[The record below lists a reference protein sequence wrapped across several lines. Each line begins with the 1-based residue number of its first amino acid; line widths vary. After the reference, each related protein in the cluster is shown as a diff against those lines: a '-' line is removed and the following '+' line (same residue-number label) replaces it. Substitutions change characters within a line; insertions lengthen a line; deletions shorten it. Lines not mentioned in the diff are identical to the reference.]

1 MAYTVTLPLPPNL
14 ANGRMHW
21 RTKDRKQGL
30 YRTEALVWL
39 VWGVNA
45 GRVRPRRPLTRASLS
60 ATLYVFSRMDYDNLV
75 GRLKWTVDF
84 LVQDGWIVDDSPAV
98 LEEPW
103 LVQQEIDR
111 KWPRVVVTLEP
122 VA

>member
-14 ANGRMHW
+14 ANCRMHW

-30 YRTEALVWL
+30 YRTEALVWR
-39 VWGVNA
+39 VNA
-45 GRVRPRRPLTRASLS
+45 GRVRPSRPLTHASLS

-75 GRLKWTVDF
+75 GRLKWAVDF
-84 LVQDGWIVDDSPAV
+84 LKQDGWIVDDSPAV
-98 LEEPW
+98 LETPW

-111 KWPRVVVTLEP
+111 KRPRVVVTLEP
-122 VA
+122 VE